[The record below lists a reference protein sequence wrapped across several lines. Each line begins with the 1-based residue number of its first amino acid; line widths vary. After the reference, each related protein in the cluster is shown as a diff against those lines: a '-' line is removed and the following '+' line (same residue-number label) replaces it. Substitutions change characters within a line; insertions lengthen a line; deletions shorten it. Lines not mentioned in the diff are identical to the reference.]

1 MSRQEL
7 FTIHAV
13 VKPEWIDYNGHMNM
27 GYYAVAFDELATDRY
42 FDDLGIGMAHKQ
54 QVNNS
59 TFTLGANIDYLQE
72 VVEGEPLRITTQLVD
87 FDHKRLHY
95 YHCMYNDD
103 KGYLAATN
111 ECLTMYVD
119 IATRRSTTF
128 SEELLAR
135 FAKELELGMSFGR
148 PEGCGRQLGIRRAH
162 K

>member
-7 FTIHAV
+7 FAIHAV

-42 FDDLGIGMAHKQ
+42 FD
-54 QVNNS
+54 
-59 TFTLGANIDYLQE
+59 YLQE

-95 YHCMYNDD
+95 YHCMYNND
-103 KGYLAATN
+103 KGYLSATN

-119 IATRRSTTF
+119 MATRRSTTF

-148 PEGCGRQLGIRRAH
+148 PKGFGRQLGIRRAH